1 MLTIYNSQTKNKEL
15 FQPLQTGKVQ
25 LYVCGSTVYDYC
37 HLGHAR
43 MFTAFDLVVRYLR
56 FRDYDV
62 KYVRNITDIDDKI
75 IARANENH
83 ETIQALTER
92 FTQAMHDDL
101 AKLGL
106 LSPDQEP
113 KATEFIQPI
122 IEMISILIEKGYAY
136 HADHGDVL
144 YAVEKFKNYGQ
155 LAHKDLEH
163 LQVGARVEVTEQKRN
178 PLDFVL
184 WKQAKPNE
192 PSWDSPWGKGR
203 PGWHIECSAM
213 STRCL
218 APHFDIHGGGGDLK
232 FPHHENEV
240 AQSEAATGEKFVNY
254 WMHVGFVQINKEKMS
269 KSLGNFFT
277 LRDVLQKYHPEILRY
292 FMLASHYR
300 SPINYSTES
309 LELARGALERFYT
322 SLRDVPVVA
331 VVKGTEHERHFMQ
344 TMDDDFNTPEA
355 LAVLFDLTHEIN
367 RLKTEGML
375 EAAAQHA
382 ATLRYLAGVLGILQ
396 VDPREFLDTKEYL
409 SQALILEI
417 ETLIKQREQA
427 RSEKKWNE
435 ADRLRQ
441 QLSDKGVILE
451 DSAAGTRWRMS

>member
-1 MLTIYNSQTKNKEL
+1 MLIYNSQTKQKEL
-15 FQPLQTGKVQ
+15 FKPRQPGKIQ

-56 FRDYDV
+56 FRDYAV
-62 KYVRNITDIDDKI
+62 EYVRNITDIDDKI
-75 IARANENH
+75 IARAKENA
-83 ETIQALTER
+83 ETTQALTQR

-122 IEMISILIEKGYAY
+122 IEMIEKLVEKGYAY
-136 HADHGDVL
+136 QAAQGDVF
-144 YAVEKFKNYGQ
+144 YQVEKFANYGK
-155 LAHKDLEH
+155 LANKDLKK
-163 LQVGARVEVTEQKRN
+163 LQVGARVEITEQKRN

-184 WKQAKPNE
+184 WKPAKPGE

-213 STRCL
+213 STQCL

-232 FPHHENEV
+232 FPHHENEI
-240 AQSEAATGEKFVNY
+240 AQSEAATNEPFVNY

-277 LRDVLQKYHPEILRY
+277 LRDVLQKYHPEIIRY
-292 FMLASHYR
+292 FMIASHYR

-309 LELARGALERFYT
+309 LESARGALERFYT
-322 SLRDVPVVA
+322 TLRDLPRVD
-331 VVKGTEHERHFMQ
+331 VVKGSEHEQRFNAA
-344 TMDDDFNTPEA
+344 MDDDFNTPEA
-355 LAVLFDLTHEIN
+355 LAVLFDLTHEVN
-367 RLKTEGML
+367 RLKTEGA
-375 EAAAQHA
+375 EQEAAQHA
-382 ATLRYLAGVLGILQ
+382 ATLRYLANVLGILH
-396 VDPREFLDTKEYL
+396 VEPMEFLHTKEYV
-409 SQALILEI
+409 SKENIAEI
-417 ETLIKQREQA
+417 EGLIKQREQA
-427 RSEKKWNE
+427 RAEKKWE
-435 ADRLRQ
+435 LADNLRQ
-441 QLSDKGVILE
+441 QLHERGVTLE
-451 DSAAGTRWRMS
+451 DSPAGTRWRM